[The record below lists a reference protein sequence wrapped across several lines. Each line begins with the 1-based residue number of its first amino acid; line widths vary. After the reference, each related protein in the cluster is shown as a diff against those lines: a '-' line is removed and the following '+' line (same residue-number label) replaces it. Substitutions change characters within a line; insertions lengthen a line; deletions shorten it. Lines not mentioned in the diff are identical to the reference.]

1 MEVLFVR
8 RRLPALI
15 PHQLSVT
22 NVFEKNCGKY
32 QSRGLILGKLVGQMC
47 FFRLHHFAA
56 ECRRNLVCTQKRN
69 VSTYQKSFSSTRVVY
84 GSQLWFIAK
93 LFLRSFNRFGALI
106 SVFVDSYHLACS
118 VLWPK
123 CPKNLF
129 LVEYTLLQHLLNTLF
144 CSVTIIVFFE
154 LKLFSVEKLGL
165 NDRNSLTCNVFFEFF
180 SGVFLTCFSEWFFW
194 IDAILCIYQVTASK
208 QFRVN
213 NWTDS
218 QLLGFVGD

>member
-32 QSRGLILGKLVGQMC
+32 QSRGRLLGKLVGELC
-47 FFRLHHFAA
+47 FFSLDHFAA
-56 ECRRNLVCTQKRN
+56 ECRRNLVCTQGKKQ
-69 VSTYQKSFSSTRVVY
+69 STYQKSFSSTRVVY
-84 GSQLWFIAK
+84 GWQLWFIAK
-93 LFLRSFNRFGALI
+93 FFLRSFNRFGALI

-118 VLWPK
+118 VLCPK

-129 LVEYTLLQHLLNTLF
+129 LLEYTLLRHLLNTLL

-154 LKLFSVEKLGL
+154 LKLFSVEKMGP
-165 NDRNSLTCNVFFEFF
+165 
-180 SGVFLTCFSEWFFW
+180 
-194 IDAILCIYQVTASK
+194 
-208 QFRVN
+208 
-213 NWTDS
+213 
-218 QLLGFVGD
+218 